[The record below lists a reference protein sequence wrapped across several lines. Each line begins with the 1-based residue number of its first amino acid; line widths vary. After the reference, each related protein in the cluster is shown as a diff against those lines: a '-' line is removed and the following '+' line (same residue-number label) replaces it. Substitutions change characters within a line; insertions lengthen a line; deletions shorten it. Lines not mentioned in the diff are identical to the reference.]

1 MPIYFLC
8 TLSLPK
14 GILQQLERIMRQCL
28 WRGNTDNPRQSL
40 AAWDLVCRPKKFGGL
55 GVLNLGIQ
63 NEALL
68 LKHLF
73 KFYNK
78 VDVPWVSLIWDT
90 YYASSPPQ
98 STQNCGSFWWR
109 DVMRLYPN
117 FCKLAVPQVHV
128 GEIGRAHV

>member
-1 MPIYFLC
+1 
-8 TLSLPK
+8 
-14 GILQQLERIMRQCL
+14 MRQCL

-40 AAWDLVCRPKKFGGL
+40 AAWDMVCRPKKSGGL

-73 KFYNK
+73 KFFNK
-78 VDVPWVSLIWDT
+78 VDVPWVTLIWDT

-98 STQNCGSFWWR
+98 STQICGSFWWR
-109 DVMRLYPN
+109 EVMRLYPK

-128 GEIGRAHV
+128 GDTVLFWLDRWQLGNRVVLL